1 MRYSEKK
8 AAQVAAYFIFREGGT
23 IEILKLMKL
32 MYLAERESLLKYG
45 EPITGDNFYSMNHGP
60 ILSITLDH
68 MNNFIESEEDGWES
82 WISDR
87 ENHMLEL
94 RVSEDPT
101 PKLLQLCDAD
111 VEVLDSV
118 YKEFGGYTGG
128 ELRNI
133 THKICTEWEDPD
145 YSSIPIPYSRV
156 LKCVGHDPDI
166 AMEIDHKISE
176 QRRLDDMFEFTSE
189 HSDLGRRIA

>member
-8 AAQVAAYFIFREGGT
+8 AAQVAAYFIFREGGR

-32 MYLAERESLLKYG
+32 MYLAERESLHRYG

-60 ILSITLDH
+60 VLSITLDH

-87 ENHMLEL
+87 EDHMLAL

-111 VEVLDSV
+111 LEVLESV
-118 YKEFGGYTGG
+118 YKEFGQYTGV
-128 ELRNI
+128 ELRHL
-133 THKICTEWEDPD
+133 THKICTEWEDPN

-156 LKCVGHDPDI
+156 LKCVGHDPDV
-166 AMEIDHKISE
+166 AMEIDQKIAEQRRIDDIFEIISE
-176 QRRLDDMFEFTSE
+176 QPNQ
-189 HSDLGRRIA
+189 GRRIA